1 MIIGNLNALPQA
13 GLPLALRQIL
23 SRPECSLSALTTHE
37 DGRFQPGD
45 GDWYCTI
52 GTAQTQAAEQ
62 RHTEYHLQWADI
74 QVILAGEEI
83 IHAGTLY
90 SGQPDDEQRK
100 PDLFISQQTPHSVTL
115 HLRVGDFAVFL
126 PGEPHQALCVV
137 TSPAPVRKAVFKVP
151 RSMLEAP

>member
-13 GLPLALRQIL
+13 GLPLALRQLL
-23 SRPECSLSALTTHE
+23 SRAECSLSALTTHE
-37 DGRFQPGD
+37 DGHFQPAD

-126 PGEPHQALCVV
+126 PGEPHQALCAFA
-137 TSPAPVRKAVFKVP
+137 TPASVRKAVFKVP